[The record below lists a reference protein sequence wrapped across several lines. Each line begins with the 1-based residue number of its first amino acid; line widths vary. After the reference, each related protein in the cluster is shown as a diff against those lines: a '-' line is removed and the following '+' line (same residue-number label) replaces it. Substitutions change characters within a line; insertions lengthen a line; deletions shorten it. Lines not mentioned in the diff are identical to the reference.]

1 MDQALT
7 ALVES
12 ARNRKSFTSKLDK
25 LYPMFHDFSINKGFE
40 LCSNCEKAIGHE
52 VPETLWQ
59 MLMEKE
65 FLKHLST
72 ELCQSVSESSSSSS
86 ASCDPHRTL
95 SMIES
100 NAVRYTAGFIIRKL
114 EQKFSKKKTKE
125 AVQCTAALRDMAEK
139 AKIRK
144 LATEQQPSSK
154 WIKLVDRGGLYH
166 VQDIV
171 YDLFVTIEYFVD
183 NRLSEILRQK
193 GKGIECVR
201 KNQLAWVVDEE
212 EVQSLWNQVDS
223 SSIVEDETARQNL
236 LLEIVHLWV
245 TTRGYSKTH
254 KLKEEY
260 KIKQKQVVKGKRSL
274 RKEIASQ

>member
-1 MDQALT
+1 M
-7 ALVES
+7 
-12 ARNRKSFTSKLDK
+12 
-25 LYPMFHDFSINKGFE
+25 
-40 LCSNCEKAIGHE
+40 SNQYT
-52 VPETLWQ
+52 VT
-59 MLMEKE
+59 LMEKQ

-144 LATEQQPSSK
+144 LATEQQPSSE

-183 NRLSEILRQK
+183 NRLSEILKQK
-193 GKGIECVR
+193 GKGIECV
-201 KNQLAWVVDEE
+201 
-212 EVQSLWNQVDS
+212 
-223 SSIVEDETARQNL
+223 
-236 LLEIVHLWV
+236 
-245 TTRGYSKTH
+245 
-254 KLKEEY
+254 
-260 KIKQKQVVKGKRSL
+260 
-274 RKEIASQ
+274 